1 MDETHIGGK
10 KYSSSKKQ
18 RRMISA
24 PKFSSF
30 MVLTEQKLASF
41 QAWFIAPLLPQVR
54 EEEYG

>member
-1 MDETHIGGK
+1 MDETRIGEK

-18 RRMISA
+18 RSMIWA

-30 MVLTEQKLASF
+30 MVLIEQKLASF
-41 QAWFIAPLLPQVR
+41 QAWFIAPLLPRVR